1 MNILITI
8 CARGGSKGIPGKNIK
23 LLNGKPL
30 LHYTLD
36 HARKFAEANSA
47 DIQISTDSEDILAC
61 AAEMGYYTSY
71 QRPPELGS
79 DTAGKIDAIR
89 NVWYWAENELGKK
102 YDFVLDLDV
111 TSPLRTQ
118 ADLAEALSSILAEP
132 RALNIFSVNPA
143 VRNPYFNMVEL
154 SDDGF
159 ARVSKSNQL
168 IKSRQQAPKV
178 FDMNASFYFFSRE
191 FMEGEYS
198 RSTTDRSLIHVMKHV
213 CFDLDEPI
221 DFEVLEIML
230 REKMLDFDI

>member
-30 LHYTLD
+30 LHYTLE
-36 HARKFAEANSA
+36 HARKFALGNST
-47 DIQISTDSEDILAC
+47 DIQISTDSDEILAC
-61 AAEMGYYTSY
+61 AAEMGYSTNYK
-71 QRPPELGS
+71 RPPELGS
-79 DTAGKIDAIR
+79 DIAGKIDAIR
-89 NVWYWAENELGKK
+89 NAWNWAENELGKK

-132 RALNIFSVNPA
+132 KALNIFSVNPA
-143 VRNPYFNMVEL
+143 ARNPYFNMVEL

-159 ARVSKSNQL
+159 AHVSKSNQL

-191 FMEGEYS
+191 FMEGEF
-198 RSTTDRSLIHVMKHV
+198 RTSTTDRSLIHVMKHV

-221 DFEVLEIML
+221 DFKVLELML